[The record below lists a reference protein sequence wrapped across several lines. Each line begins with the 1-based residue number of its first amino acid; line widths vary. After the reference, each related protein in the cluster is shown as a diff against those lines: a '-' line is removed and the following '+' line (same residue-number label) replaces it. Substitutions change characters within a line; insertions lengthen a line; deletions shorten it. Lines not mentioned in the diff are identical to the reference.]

1 MVSPWHSHRPRP
13 PSQTITPEKNHS
25 KKSPHL
31 FTAAFARA
39 DVSVLVPFEYTSLLW
54 ATIIGYLVWRDIPST
69 EVWIGAA
76 IIIACGLY
84 VIHRESLHHRSHRS
98 ERKVGE
104 P

>member
-1 MVSPWHSHRPRP
+1 
-13 PSQTITPEKNHS
+13 
-25 KKSPHL
+25 
-31 FTAAFARA
+31 
-39 DVSVLVPFEYTSLLW
+39 VLVPFEYTSLLW

-84 VIHRESLHHRSHRS
+84 VIHRESLHHRSLRS
-98 ERKVGE
+98 EREVGE